1 MAGSVESGLPPEAAR
16 RPARTV
22 HWGRAA
28 GGCVAAGCGAVVL
41 TVALVGGLLI
51 WLLAPFYTVG
61 KPWIEAAHASPD
73 GRYVVYSEGRS
84 AGLDLE
90 ARVTI
95 VEAGEGEDPEELLP
109 WSRLLPMD
117 VDWVG
122 EREFVI
128 DLDDR
133 TSAGHRKLIHRTWR
147 DVRFTINRE

>member
-1 MAGSVESGLPPEAAR
+1 MAGSAESGSPPVAATRAAR
-16 RPARTV
+16 SM
-22 HWGRAA
+22 HWGWWAA
-28 GGCVAAGCGAVVL
+28 GGCAAFGCGV
-41 TVALVGGLLI
+41 VALVGGLLI